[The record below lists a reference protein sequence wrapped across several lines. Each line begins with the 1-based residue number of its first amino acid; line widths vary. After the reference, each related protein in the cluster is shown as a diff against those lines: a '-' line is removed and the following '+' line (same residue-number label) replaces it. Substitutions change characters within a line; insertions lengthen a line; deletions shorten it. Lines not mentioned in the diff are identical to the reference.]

1 MNKIYKNLTAVIAVF
16 LLIVVSTAI
25 VYAYSTGITG
35 RTKKSASAGCSCHS
49 PSFSAS
55 TTVTIT
61 GPDTLNPGQTAQFTL
76 TVSNSSQAGAGVDIA
91 VDRGSLSPANNQL
104 RSQDGELT
112 HNSPITFVSGTVSV
126 PFSYTAPSTTGLDTI
141 YATGNAVNLNSN
153 SGGDLWNYA
162 ANKKIIISNTSSIRE
177 ISAKHPS
184 DFELQQN
191 YPNPFNPVTKI
202 RFAVPVS
209 SNATLT
215 VIDISGRT
223 ISELFKGNIKA
234 GNYEYT
240 FDGSTLSSGIYFYR
254 LQSDNFSE
262 IRKMT
267 LVK

>member
-1 MNKIYKNLTAVIAVF
+1 MSKIKNKLTFVTAV
-16 LLIVVSTAI
+16 LLVLVVSTAI
-25 VYAYSTGITG
+25 VYAYSSGITG

-49 PSFSAS
+49 PSLSTS
-55 TTVTIT
+55 TTVTIA
-61 GPDTLNPGQTAQFTL
+61 GPDTVNPGQTVQFTL
-76 TVSNSSQAGAGVDIA
+76 TVSNSSLAGAGVDIA
-91 VDRGSLSPANNQL
+91 VDRGSLSPSNSQL

-112 HNSPITFVSGTVSV
+112 HNSPISFVSGTASV
-126 PFSYTAPSTTGLDTI
+126 PFSYTAPSTTGFDTI

-162 ANKKIIISNTSSIRE
+162 SNKKIIIANTSSIRE
-177 ISAKHPS
+177 IGTNLPS
-184 DFELQQN
+184 NFELNQN

-209 SNATLT
+209 SNVSLT
-215 VIDISGRT
+215 VMDITGRI

-240 FDGSTLSSGIYFYR
+240 FNGSNLSSGIYFYK
-254 LQSDNFSE
+254 LQTDNFTQ
-262 IRKMT
+262 IKKMT